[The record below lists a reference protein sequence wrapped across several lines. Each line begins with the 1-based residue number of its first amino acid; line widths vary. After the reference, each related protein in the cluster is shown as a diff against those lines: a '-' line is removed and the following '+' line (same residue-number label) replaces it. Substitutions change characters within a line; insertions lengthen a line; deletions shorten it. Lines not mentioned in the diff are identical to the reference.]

1 MHAKIVEFEETET
14 LGEEHKEAD
23 VDADTKTTKLQ
34 RRVPQQLL
42 LEDEENV
49 AKSDTA
55 KMHITTLPL
64 DELGRTCKH

>member
-1 MHAKIVEFEETET
+1 MEFEETER

-23 VDADTKTTKLQ
+23 VDAETKPTKLQ

-42 LEDEENV
+42 LDDEEND
-49 AKSDTA
+49 ATSDTA